1 MELSKTPLI
10 ESVFAGGHD
19 VAAHMRALDWSTT
32 TLGPVEQ
39 WPQALRTAVRI
50 VLGSGYPM
58 TICWGPDYALLYN
71 DALLPVLGTKHPWAL
86 GRLGREVYPEAW
98 SFIGPLYDAV
108 MTRGQESSFL
118 ADQLVPI
125 IRNNYLEECY
135 FAFSCSPLPDDTGH
149 VGGVLSAL
157 LETTGRVLEDRR
169 RHMLRDLAS
178 RTAGTQNEEEVW
190 RVSAE
195 TLGQDRLSLPFA
207 FLYEYRPSEH
217 QAYLAGA
224 SVETDEALRPP
235 VIDCRSENLWRLDPA
250 LTRDGV
256 VVELGNRASSV
267 TVPNWPAAPKEASIV
282 PIRLGEYSE
291 ALGFLVVGIHPGRA
305 FDDAY
310 RQFVHRIT
318 EQITI
323 GLASARAYDQERQRA
338 EALAEVD
345 RAKTT
350 FFSNVSHEFR
360 TPLALMLG
368 PLEEV
373 LPEARERLGPERHEQ
388 LVAVRR
394 NGLRLLKL
402 VNTLLDFSRI
412 EAGRVQATYQ
422 PTDLANF
429 TSEIASAFSSAMDNA
444 GLRFSV
450 ECQPIAEPVYVDRDM
465 WEKVVLNLLS
475 NALKFTFEGEVTLT
489 LKNVDGV
496 VELQVRDTG
505 VGIPEEHL
513 ARVFERFHRIEG
525 AHARTYEGTG
535 IGLALVQELVK
546 LHGGSVG
553 VESVL
558 GQGSTFTVKI
568 ASGKAHLPAER
579 IQAAQLTASTKIR
592 AEAYVEEAQ
601 QWLGDESGAAV
612 DVAMLGK
619 LPLLTSSPE
628 PKPAAK
634 RELIILADDNADMR
648 RYLLRLL
655 ADRYEVHAVADG
667 SQALEATRRLRPA
680 LVLADVMMPRLDGFG
695 LLRAIRDDSALASTP
710 VILLSARAGEES
722 RVEGLQA
729 DADDYL
735 VKPFSARELLAR
747 VATHVKMANLRRD
760 TAEREERL
768 RSEAELEREKL
779 RASEERLVE
788 TSRLYR
794 ELEDREAKIRR
805 LVDANILGIT
815 TWNVEGAILAPN
827 EAFLRMVQYDHE
839 DVAAGRVRWW
849 DMTPADWRDRAERAL
864 AEVIQI
870 GTVQPFESEFI
881 RKDGSR
887 VPVLVGATLFQ
898 VGGNEGVAFVLDLSE
913 QKRAE
918 AEIRALKDQLYK
930 ENLALRDEVERTSM
944 FDEIVGASNPLKA
957 VLSRIAKVAPTD
969 STVLITGETGTGK
982 ELVARA
988 IHRKSARAE
997 RAFVSVNCAA
1007 IPRDL
1012 IPSELFGHEKGAF
1025 TGATQRRLGRFE
1037 LADGG
1042 TIFLDEV
1049 GELLPDTQ
1057 VALLRVLQ
1065 EREFER
1071 VGGRQPIHVNV
1082 RVITAT
1088 NRDLEAGVANGT
1100 FRQDLFYRLNVFP
1113 IEVPPLRE
1121 RKTDLLL
1128 LVEYFV
1134 HRYGVKAGKDIRSI
1148 DKKTLDLFQSYDWPG
1163 NIRELQN
1170 VIERSVILSSG
1181 NVFSVDDLW
1190 LSKKPIPL
1198 APPVKASPLA
1208 TGRVEP
1214 HSERETIEAA
1224 LAATRGR
1231 VAGPSGAAAKLGIP
1245 PSTLEA
1251 RVRALK
1257 INKLQFKFR

>member
-1 MELSKTPLI
+1 MELTKTLI
-10 ESVFAGGHD
+10 ESVFTGGHD

-32 TLGPVEQ
+32 ALGPVEQ
-39 WPQALRTAVRI
+39 WPQALRTSVRI

-71 DALLPVLGTKHPWAL
+71 DALLPVLGTKHPWAI

-98 SFIGPLYDAV
+98 DFIGPLYDGV
-108 MTRGQESSFL
+108 LTRGQEASFL

-125 IRNNYLEECY
+125 IRNNYLEETY
-135 FAFSCSPLPDDTGH
+135 FAFSCSPIPDDSGQ
-149 VGGVLSAL
+149 VGGVLTAM
-157 LETTGRVLEDRR
+157 LETTERVIEERR
-169 RHMLRDLAS
+169 RHVLRDLAS
-178 RTAGTQNEEEVW
+178 RTAGVRNEKEVW
-190 RVSAE
+190 RISAE

-207 FLYEYRPSEH
+207 FIYEYRPSEH
-217 QAYLAGA
+217 QACLAGA

-235 VIDCRSENLWRLDPA
+235 VIDCQRENLWRLDSG

-256 VVELGNRASSV
+256 VVELGNRASRVS
-267 TVPNWPAAPKEASIV
+267 VPNWPASPKEATV
-282 PIRLGEYSE
+282 APIRLGEYGE
-291 ALGFLVVGIHPGRA
+291 ALGFLVVGIHPGRV
-305 FDDAY
+305 FDDSY

-323 GLASARAYDQERQRA
+323 GLASARAYEQERQRA
-338 EALAEVD
+338 EALAEID
-345 RAKTT
+345 RAKIT

-373 LPEARERLGPERHEQ
+373 LLEARERLGPERHEQ

-412 EAGRVQATYQ
+412 EAGRLQATYQ
-422 PTDLANF
+422 PTDMAKF
-429 TSEIASAFSSAMDNA
+429 TAEIASAFASAMDNA

-475 NALKFTFEGEVTLT
+475 NALKFTFEGEVALT
-489 LKNVDGV
+489 LKNVDGA

-505 VGIPEEHL
+505 AGIPEEHL
-513 ARVFERFHRIEG
+513 ERVFERFHRIEG
-525 AHARTYEGTG
+525 VHARTYEGTG

-546 LHGGSVG
+546 LHGGSVR
-553 VESVL
+553 VESAL
-558 GQGSTFTVKI
+558 GQGSTFTVTI
-568 ASGKAHLPAER
+568 ASGNAHLPAER
-579 IQAAQLTASTKIR
+579 IQAAQLFASTKIR
-592 AEAYVEEAQ
+592 PEAYVEEAQ
-601 QWLGDESGAAV
+601 QWLGDES
-612 DVAMLGK
+612 DVAAMLGK
-619 LPLLTSSPE
+619 PPLLTSSLE

-634 RELIILADDNADMR
+634 RELIVLADDNADMR

-695 LLRAIRDDSALASTP
+695 LLRAIRDDSALAGTP

-788 TSRLYR
+788 TGRLYR

-815 TWNVEGAILAPN
+815 TWNVEGAILASN
-827 EAFLRMVQYDHE
+827 EAFLRMVQYDHD
-839 DVAAGRVRWW
+839 DVTAGRVRWW
-849 DMTPADWRDRAERAL
+849 DMTPADWRERAERAL
-864 AEVIQI
+864 AEVIQT

-881 RKDGSR
+881 RRDCSR
-887 VPVLVGATLFQ
+887 VPVLIGATLFQ
-898 VGGNEGVAFVLDLSE
+898 AGGTEGVAFVLDLSE

-930 ENLALRDEVERTSM
+930 ENLALRDEVEQTLM
-944 FDEIVGASNPLKA
+944 FDEIVGTSNPLKV

-1065 EREFER
+1065 ERELER
-1071 VGGRQPIHVNV
+1071 VGGGQPIHVDV

-1121 RKTDLLL
+1121 RRDDLLL

-1134 HRYGVKAGKDIRSI
+1134 HRYAVKAGKEIRSI
-1148 DKKTLDLFQSYDWPG
+1148 DKKTLDMLRSYDWPG

-1181 NVFSVDDLW
+1181 AVFSVDELW
-1190 LSKKPIPL
+1190 LSKKSVPHV
-1198 APPVKASPLA
+1198 PPVRASPLA
-1208 TGRVEP
+1208 KGRVEP
-1214 HSERETIEAA
+1214 LSERELIEAA

-1231 VAGPSGAAAKLGIP
+1231 VSGPAGAAAKLGIP
-1245 PSTLEA
+1245 ASTLET
-1251 RVRALK
+1251 RIRALK
-1257 INKLQFKFR
+1257 IDKLQFKFR